1 MSLSDESL
9 FREVDEEV
17 RRQKLQDLWSR
28 WGNIF
33 IAISV
38 AVIIGVAGFKG
49 WQYWQA
55 RQAEEAARSY
65 FAALTLAEAGKPDE
79 AAKRFA
85 EVAAGGHR
93 GYALLA
99 RLHLAAQH
107 AAAGRRDDAV
117 KIYDEVAA
125 SQSADPSLRA
135 AARLRAAL
143 LLVDTAPREDI
154 VRRVGDLNAP
164 DNVWRN
170 EAREILALAA
180 YRAKDF
186 TEADKLMNNIVLDQ
200 EAPQNLRQ
208 RAQIMISLLAPQL
221 DAKKPKAQ

>member
-79 AAKRFA
+79 AAKHFA
-85 EVAAGGHR
+85 EIAAGSHR
-93 GYALLA
+93 GYAVLA

-135 AARLRAAL
+135 AARIRAAL

-154 VRRVGDLNAP
+154 VRRVGDLNTP
-164 DNVWRN
+164 GNVWRN

-186 TEADKLMNNIVLDQ
+186 TEADKLMNDIVLDQ